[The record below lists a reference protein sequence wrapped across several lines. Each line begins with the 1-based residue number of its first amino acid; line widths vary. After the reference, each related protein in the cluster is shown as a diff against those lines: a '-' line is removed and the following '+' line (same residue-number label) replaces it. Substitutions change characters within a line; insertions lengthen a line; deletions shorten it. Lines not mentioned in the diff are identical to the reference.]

1 MRRTVARKLIQS
13 LLYTAVLLPTLA
25 IAAPEQ
31 NHSTQAYPAY
41 QRDDYA
47 RAKQYYEL
55 AAKQENANAQH
66 ALGLMYYHGQGV
78 TQDYVR
84 TKEWIELAARQKHA
98 GAQHA
103 LGFMYHNGNGVA
115 QDHNR
120 AKEWFELAAKQGH
133 VDAIEALK
141 IWQ

>member
-1 MRRTVARKLIQS
+1 
-13 LLYTAVLLPTLA
+13 
-25 IAAPEQ
+25 
-31 NHSTQAYPAY
+31 
-41 QRDDYA
+41 
-47 RAKQYYEL
+47 
-55 AAKQENANAQH
+55 
-66 ALGLMYYHGQGV
+66 MYYHGQGV

>member
-47 RAKQYYEL
+47 RAKQYYE
-55 AAKQENANAQH
+55 
-66 ALGLMYYHGQGV
+66 
-78 TQDYVR
+78 R
-84 TKEWIELAARQKHA
+84 
-98 GAQHA
+98 
-103 LGFMYHNGNGVA
+103 
-115 QDHNR
+115 
-120 AKEWFELAAKQGH
+120 AAKQG
-133 VDAIEALK
+133 DADAQYTLGVMYYRGQGMAQSYTHAK
-141 IWQ
+141 QYYVSMVT